1 MPTRRTTR
9 GKPGF
14 ETLAIHAGQ
23 EPEGLTGSVNIPIF
37 QTSTFAQEA
46 VGKHKGYEYGRTGN
60 PTRTALETALA
71 ALEDGRWGLA
81 FASGMA
87 ATDAIAHLLSAG
99 DHVVLSDDVYGG
111 TYRLF
116 ARVFDRV
123 GVALS
128 VVDMR
133 EPANVRKAM
142 RAKTR
147 LVWIETPTNPLL
159 KVVDIAA
166 VARVARNGKA
176 LSVADNTFA
185 SPYLQNPLAHGADLV
200 LHSTT
205 KYIGGH
211 SDVVGGAI
219 VGRDEELRA
228 RLAFLQNAAGGV
240 PGPWDAW
247 LVLRGAKTLAV
258 RMERHSANGQA
269 IAEWLAEHPK
279 VKSVNYPG
287 LRSHPQ
293 HALAK
298 RQMRSFGGMLSFELR
313 GGEAAAKR
321 MVARTRIFALAES
334 LGGVESLIEV
344 PLAMTHGS
352 VRGTKLAPPA
362 GLVRLSVG
370 IETVSDLIA
379 DLAQAIG

>member
-1 MPTRRTTR
+1 MPKYR
-9 GKPGF
+9 GDRPGF

-23 EPEGLTGSVNIPIF
+23 EPEGLYGAVTVPIF
-37 QTSTFAQEA
+37 QTSTYAQEA
-46 VGKHKGYEYGRTGN
+46 VGKHKGYDYARTGN
-60 PTRTALETALA
+60 PTRTALETCLA
-71 ALEDGRWGLA
+71 ALENGKWGLA
-81 FASGMA
+81 FGSGMA
-87 ATDAIAHLLSAG
+87 ATDAIAHLLKAG

-111 TYRLF
+111 TYRLYK
-116 ARVFDRV
+116 RMYEQL
-123 GVALS
+123 GVALTP
-128 VVDMR
+128 VDMR
-133 EPANVRKAM
+133 DPENVRKAM
-142 RAKTR
+142 RKRTK
-147 LVWIETPTNPLL
+147 LVWIESPSNPTM

-166 VARVARNGKA
+166 LSEIAHKGKA
-176 LSVADNTFA
+176 LAVVDNTFA

-219 VGRDEELRA
+219 VGDDEALRD

-240 PGPWDAW
+240 PGPLDAW

-258 RMERHSANGQA
+258 RMERHSENGLA
-269 IAEWLAEHPK
+269 VAEWLAEHPK
-279 VKSVNYPG
+279 VKKVNYPG
-287 LRSHPQ
+287 LPTHPQ

-298 RQMRSFGGMLSFELR
+298 RQMRAFGGMLSFELR
-313 GGEAAAKR
+313 AGEAAAKR
-321 MVARTRIFALAES
+321 VVARTKIFALAES
-334 LGGVESLIEV
+334 LGGVESLVEV

-370 IETVSDLIA
+370 IETVSDLIN

>member
-1 MPTRRTTR
+1 
-9 GKPGF
+9 
-14 ETLAIHAGQ
+14 
-23 EPEGLTGSVNIPIF
+23 
-37 QTSTFAQEA
+37 
-46 VGKHKGYEYGRTGN
+46 
-60 PTRTALETALA
+60 
-71 ALEDGRWGLA
+71 
-81 FASGMA
+81 MA
-87 ATDAIAHLLSAG
+87 ATDAVAHLLSAG
-99 DHVVLSDDVYGG
+99 DHVVMGDDVYGG
-111 TYRLF
+111 TFRLF
-116 ARVFDRV
+116 ARCFDRL
-123 GVALS
+123 GVALTA
-128 VVDMR
+128 VDMR
-133 EPANVRKAM
+133 EAANVRKAM
-142 RAKTR
+142 RKKTK

-166 VARVARNGKA
+166 LAEIAQKA
-176 LSVADNTFA
+176 GALAVADNTFA
-185 SPYLQNPLAHGADLV
+185 SPYLQNPLLHGVDLV

-219 VGRDEELRA
+219 VGRDHALRE
-228 RLAFLQNAAGGV
+228 RLAFLQNAVGGV
-240 PGPWDAW
+240 PGPLDAW

-269 IAEWLAEHPK
+269 IAEWLTEHPK
-279 VKSVNYPG
+279 VKRVNYPG
-287 LRSHPQ
+287 LPKHPQ
-293 HALAK
+293 HDLAR
-298 RQMRSFGGMLSFELR
+298 RQMKSFGGMLSFELT

-321 MVARTRIFALAES
+321 MVARTKIFALAES

-379 DLAQAIG
+379 DLAQAIA